1 MKKGVREMDILFP
14 IAGVHLNIL
23 TVAGLG
29 AIVGLLSGVFG
40 VGGGFLLTPLLMMIG
55 VPSTVA
61 AASDSNQIVAA
72 SVSGAMAHSRLGN
85 VDWKLG
91 LLLVA
96 GGWFGGLAGT
106 QMVHRL
112 MASGN
117 AQFVIQISYV
127 IMLSV
132 VGSYMFYESTR
143 SMFNRDK
150 TETTAAPAPKV
161 PLLSRL
167 PGRIYFRY
175 AGIHASVYA
184 LLGLGFL
191 TGVLAALMGVGGGFI
206 MLPVLI
212 YLVGV
217 PTGIAVGTSLV
228 TVLFTAGEVTLT
240 QSIVNHTVDL
250 LLALVL
256 LAGSSVGAQ
265 VGVRIGRQ
273 LKAEQ
278 LRVVF
283 SLIVLV
289 TMGTMVYTLLAAPH
303 TLISMAGGGQ

>member
-1 MKKGVREMDILFP
+1 MDMLFP

-23 TVAGLG
+23 MVAGLG
-29 AIVGLLSGVFG
+29 ALVGLLSGIFG

-55 VPSTVA
+55 VPPTVA

-72 SVSGAMAHSRLGN
+72 SVSGAMAHSKLGN

-91 LLLVA
+91 LILVA

-106 QMVHRL
+106 SLVHRL

-132 VGSYMFYESTR
+132 VGGYMFYESTR
-143 SMFNRDK
+143 NMFKRDK
-150 TETTAAPAPKV
+150 TGTADLEKQAKV
-161 PLLSRL
+161 PLLGRL
-167 PGRIYFRY
+167 PGQVFFKN
-175 AGIHASVYA
+175 AGIHASIYA
-184 LLGLGFL
+184 LLVLGFI

-240 QSIVNHTVDL
+240 QAIVNHTVDL

-256 LAGSSVGAQ
+256 LAGSSMGAQ
-265 VGVRIGRQ
+265 IGVRIGRQ

-278 LRVVF
+278 VRVVF
-283 SLIVLV
+283 SLIVLM
-289 TMGTMVYTLLAAPH
+289 TMGTMLYGLLATPH
-303 TLISMAGGGQ
+303 ALISMTGGGQ

>member
-1 MKKGVREMDILFP
+1 M
-14 IAGVHLNIL
+14 
-23 TVAGLG
+23 
-29 AIVGLLSGVFG
+29 VGLLSGLFG

-55 VPSTVA
+55 VPPAVA

-72 SVSGAMAHSRLGN
+72 SVSGAMAHTRLGN

-91 LLLVA
+91 LIMVA
-96 GGWFGGLAGT
+96 GGWLGGLAGT
-106 QMVHRL
+106 QLMHRL
-112 MASGN
+112 LASGN
-117 AQFVIQISYV
+117 AQFVIQILYV

-132 VGSYMFYESTR
+132 VGIFMFLESTR
-143 SMFNRDK
+143 SLFGKKKAAAAGGGK
-150 TETTAAPAPKV
+150 TPFLA
-161 PLLSRL
+161 RL
-167 PGRIYFRY
+167 PLRVYFPG
-175 AGIHASVYA
+175 AGINASVIA
-184 LLGLGFL
+184 LLGLGGL

-212 YLVGV
+212 YLVGI
-217 PTGIAVGTSLV
+217 PTPIAVGTSLV

-240 QSIVNHTVDL
+240 QSMINHTVDL

-265 VGVRIGRQ
+265 VGVRVGRL

-278 LRVVF
+278 VRVVF

-289 TMGTMVYTLLAAPH
+289 TMGTMVHNLLATPH
-303 TLISMAGGGQ
+303 ALISLN

>member
-1 MKKGVREMDILFP
+1 MDILFP
-14 IAGVHLNIL
+14 IAGVHLNVL
-23 TVAGLG
+23 AVAGLG
-29 AIVGLLSGVFG
+29 AVVGLLSGVFG

-55 VPSTVA
+55 VPSIVA

-72 SVSGAMAHSRLGN
+72 SVSGAMAHSKLGN

-91 LLLVA
+91 LTLVA

-106 QMVHRL
+106 QLVHRL
-112 MASGN
+112 MATGN
-117 AQFVIQISYV
+117 AAFVIQIAYV
-127 IMLSV
+127 VMLSV

-143 SMFNRDK
+143 SMFKKNK
-150 TETTAAPAPKV
+150 NKSNTGGAAKL
-161 PLLSRL
+161 PLLARL
-167 PGRIYFRY
+167 PGQMYFRY
-175 AGIHASVYA
+175 AGMHASVYA
-184 LLGLGFL
+184 LVGLGFL

-212 YLVGV
+212 YLVGI

-228 TVLFTAGEVTLT
+228 TVLFTAAEVTLT
-240 QSIVNHTVDL
+240 QSMVNHTVDM

-265 VGVRIGRQ
+265 IGVRIGRQ

-278 LRVVF
+278 VRVVF
-283 SLIVLV
+283 SLIVLI
-289 TMGTMVYTLLAAPH
+289 TMGTMVYGLLAAPH
-303 TLISMAGGGQ
+303 TLISMVGGGQ

>member
-1 MKKGVREMDILFP
+1 MDILFP
-14 IAGVHLNIL
+14 IAGVHLNVL
-23 TVAGLG
+23 AVAGLG
-29 AIVGLLSGVFG
+29 AVVGLLSGVFG

-55 VPSTVA
+55 VPSIVA

-72 SVSGAMAHSRLGN
+72 SVSGAMAHSKLGN

-91 LLLVA
+91 LTLVA

-106 QMVHRL
+106 QLVHRL
-112 MASGN
+112 MATGN
-117 AQFVIQISYV
+117 AAFVIQIAYV
-127 IMLSV
+127 VMLSV

-143 SMFNRDK
+143 SMFKKNK
-150 TETTAAPAPKV
+150 NKSNTGGAAKL
-161 PLLSRL
+161 PLLARL
-167 PGRIYFRY
+167 PGQMYFRY
-175 AGIHASVYA
+175 AGMHASVYA
-184 LLGLGFL
+184 LVGLGFM

-212 YLVGV
+212 YLVGI

-228 TVLFTAGEVTLT
+228 TVLFTAAEVTLT
-240 QSIVNHTVDL
+240 QSMVNHTVDM

-265 VGVRIGRQ
+265 IGVRIGRQ

-278 LRVVF
+278 VRVVF
-283 SLIVLV
+283 SLIVLI
-289 TMGTMVYTLLAAPH
+289 TMGTMVYGLLAAPH
-303 TLISMAGGGQ
+303 TLISMVGGGQ